1 MKEAKTDL
9 QLGDLV
15 QNSASTQCFYA
26 RADETARATRII
38 RTYGFV
44 ILRDAVPRPVLEPL
58 RVRMDQDTEELVA
71 YCETIGG
78 NPREKGHLQQGPPP
92 TREYVFEEV
101 AMNSFVGRVCSELL
115 GPNPKLT
122 FYNGNTNYPGSV
134 RQALHMDGVHHNKAP
149 EDPLPTASVVVN
161 FCPCDANESNGA
173 VELWPGSHL
182 VRPESERNYVPESQE
197 EARRK
202 VEPPISANT
211 ELGDVLIRDVRVWH
225 RGVPNRSSRPR
236 HMIALI
242 VSRSDLQPNRR
253 LKFENGC
260 EHALEGHE
268 VQSNAEYVDSVADYL
283 LGPTRRI
290 HEHRQERQRASR
302 A

>member
-9 QLGDLV
+9 QLRDPV
-15 QNSASTQCFYA
+15 QESTSNQHLYVG
-26 RADETARATRII
+26 ADESAKATRII
-38 RTYGFV
+38 RRYGFV
-44 ILRDAVPRPVLEPL
+44 ILRDAVPRHVLEPL
-58 RVRMDQDTEELVA
+58 RKRMDQDTEELLA

-197 EARRK
+197 EARRN

-242 VSRSDLQPNRR
+242 VSRSDVHPNRR
-253 LKFENGC
+253 LQFENGC
-260 EHALEGHE
+260 ERVLEGHE
-268 VQSNAEYVDSVADYL
+268 VQSNAEYVTSVADYL

-290 HEHRQERQRASR
+290 YEHRQEHQRASST
-302 A
+302 

>member
-9 QLGDLV
+9 QLRDRV
-15 QNSASTQCFYA
+15 QEPANNQHLYVG
-26 RADETARATRII
+26 ADETAKATRII
-38 RTYGFV
+38 RKYGFV
-44 ILRDAVPRPVLEPL
+44 ILQDAVPRRVLEPL
-58 RVRMDQDTEELVA
+58 RERMDRDSEELLA

-101 AMNSFVGRVCSELL
+101 AMNSFVDRVCSELL

-122 FYNGNTNYPGSV
+122 FYNGNTNYPGSI
-134 RQALHMDGVHHNKAP
+134 RQPLHMDGVHHNKPP
-149 EDPLPTASVVVN
+149 EDPLPTSSVVVN
-161 FCPCDANESNGA
+161 FCPCDANEANGA

-182 VRPESERNYVPESQE
+182 VRPQSEHTHVPESQE
-197 EARRK
+197 ESRRK

-211 ELGDVLIRDVRVWH
+211 QLGDVLIRDVRVWH
-225 RGVPNRSSRPR
+225 RGVPNQSSQPR

-242 VSRSDLQPNRR
+242 VSRSDLHPNRK
-253 LKFENGC
+253 LQFENGC
-260 EHALEGHE
+260 EPALEGHR
-268 VQSNAEYVDSVADYL
+268 VQSNAEYVPSVADYL

-290 HEHRQERQRASR
+290 YEHRQERQRRSKT
-302 A
+302 

>member
-1 MKEAKTDL
+1 MKEARTNL
-9 QLGDLV
+9 QLHSSV
-15 QNSASTQCFYA
+15 QESVSNEHLYVE
-26 RADETARATRII
+26 ADETAKATRII
-38 RTYGFV
+38 RRYGFV
-44 ILRDAVPRPVLEPL
+44 ILRDAVPKHVLKPL
-58 RVRMDQDTEELVA
+58 RERMDRDTEDLLA
-71 YCETIGG
+71 YCTTIGG
-78 NPREKGHLQQGPPP
+78 NPRERGHLQQGPPP
-92 TREYVFEEV
+92 TRDYVFKEV

-115 GPNPKLT
+115 GPDPKLT
-122 FYNGNTNYPGSV
+122 FYNGNTNYPGSA

-161 FCPCDANESNGA
+161 FCPCDADETNGA

-182 VRPESERNYVPESQE
+182 VRPESEHNHVPESQE
-197 EARRK
+197 ESRRK

-211 ELGDVLIRDVRVWH
+211 QLGDVLIRDVRVWH

-253 LKFENGC
+253 LQFENGC
-260 EHALEGHE
+260 EQALEGYE
-268 VQSNAEYVDSVADYL
+268 VQSNAEYVPSVADYL

-290 HEHRQERQRASR
+290 YEHRQERQRSTKS
-302 A
+302 

>member
-1 MKEAKTDL
+1 MKEAKTNS
-9 QLGDLV
+9 QPGDPIHE
-15 QNSASTQCFYA
+15 SAPNQHLYVG
-26 RADETARATRII
+26 ADETAKATRII
-38 RTYGFV
+38 RKYGFV
-44 ILRDAVPRPVLEPL
+44 ILRDAVPRHVLKPL
-58 RVRMDQDTEELVA
+58 RERMDRDTEELLA

-101 AMNSFVGRVCSELL
+101 AMNSFVGRVCSQLL

-161 FCPCDANESNGA
+161 FCPCNANESNGA

-182 VRPESERNYVPESQE
+182 VRPESEKNYVPESQE
-197 EARRK
+197 EARRN

-211 ELGDVLIRDVRVWH
+211 RLGDVLIRDVRVWH

-242 VSRSDLQPNRR
+242 VSRSTAQPERR
-253 LKFENGC
+253 LKFEMGC
-260 EHALEGHE
+260 EPVLEGHE
-268 VQSNAEYVDSVADYL
+268 VQPNAEYVESVEDYL

-290 HEHRQERQRASR
+290 YEHRQRHLKNNPR
-302 A
+302 

>member
-1 MKEAKTDL
+1 MKDAKTDL
-9 QLGDLV
+9 QIGDLV
-15 QNSASTQCFYA
+15 QNSASTQRFYA

-58 RVRMDQDTEELVA
+58 RVRMDHDTEELVA

-173 VELWPGSHL
+173 VEAVAWISFGQAG
-182 VRPESERNYVPESQE
+182 ERKKLCARI
-197 EARRK
+197 ARRSSTSGRATNLSK
-202 VEPPISANT
+202 
-211 ELGDVLIRDVRVWH
+211 H
-225 RGVPNRSSRPR
+225 GV
-236 HMIALI
+236 
-242 VSRSDLQPNRR
+242 
-253 LKFENGC
+253 G
-260 EHALEGHE
+260 
-268 VQSNAEYVDSVADYL
+268 
-283 LGPTRRI
+283 
-290 HEHRQERQRASR
+290 
-302 A
+302 

>member
-1 MKEAKTDL
+1 MKEAKIEL
-9 QLGDLV
+9 QLSEPV
-15 QNSASTQCFYA
+15 QESASNQHLYVG
-26 RADETARATRII
+26 ADETTKATRII
-38 RTYGFV
+38 RRYGFV
-44 ILRDAVPRPVLEPL
+44 VLRDAVPKHVLEPL
-58 RVRMDQDTEELVA
+58 RERMDRDTKELLA

-101 AMNSFVGRVCSELL
+101 AMNSFVGQVCDELL

-122 FYNGNTNYPGSV
+122 FYNGNTNYPGSI

-149 EDPLPTASVVVN
+149 DDPLPTASVVVN
-161 FCPCDANESNGA
+161 FCPSDANEANGA

-182 VRPESERNYVPESQE
+182 IRPESEHTHVPKTQE
-197 EARRK
+197 ESRRK
-202 VEPPISANT
+202 VAPPISANT
-211 ELGDVLIRDVRVWH
+211 KLGDVLIRDVRVWH
-225 RGVPNRSSRPR
+225 RGVPNKSSRPR

-253 LKFENGC
+253 LQFENGC
-260 EHALEGHE
+260 QHALEGHN
-268 VQSNAEYVDSVADYL
+268 VQSNAEYVSSVADYL

-290 HEHRQERQRASR
+290 YEHRQERQRRSKS
-302 A
+302 